1 MTIATLVSTLISLQL
16 TPLPSAPI
24 QSIPMTDV
32 KGVKQSI
39 PAPAVATT
47 LLFVAVD
54 CPIANRMAP
63 EISRIVRDFRSK
75 GVTFMFIYVDPS
87 QSANSIRKHL
97 KDFNLNSP
105 AILDSQHRVV
115 KAMGATVT
123 PQAVVLGP
131 DGTMKY
137 RGRINDLFQEHGK
150 SQIAPKTNDLRNALR
165 QILDGKRVEVPQT
178 PAIGCSI
185 PPLN

>member
-1 MTIATLVSTLISLQL
+1 MTLAALVSTLLSFQL
-16 TPLPSAPI
+16 TPIP
-24 QSIPMTDV
+24 QESISTITMMDV
-32 KGVKQSI
+32 KGIKQSI

-63 EISRIVRDFRSK
+63 EISRIVRDFQPK
-75 GVTFMFIYVDPS
+75 GVAFFLIYVDPS
-87 QSANSIRKHL
+87 QGPASVQKHL
-97 KDFNLNSP
+97 KDFKLAVP
-105 AILDSQHRVV
+105 AILDGKHRVV
-115 KAMGATVT
+115 RAMGATVT

-131 DGTMKY
+131 DGKMKY

-165 QILDGKRVEVPQT
+165 QILDGKRVAVPQT
-178 PAIGCSI
+178 PAIGCGI
-185 PPLN
+185 PPLD